1 MGLMNTLP
9 FTLKTGFVCNN
20 NEDTMSNREI
30 TDKDLIEKYVSMRD
44 LIAVKKKAFEEI
56 TKPYKA
62 GMDTI
67 EQALLARLV
76 ERGADNTKTD
86 AGTAYKV
93 EHVNVKVVDREKF
106 VEFIMQEWET
116 IGNEMLL
123 AAPQK
128 DAVRQYVDSNGR
140 SPPGIEVSYFTDV
153 NVRKS

>member
-1 MGLMNTLP
+1 
-9 FTLKTGFVCNN
+9 
-20 NEDTMSNREI
+20 MSNREI
-30 TDKDLIEKYVSMRD
+30 TDLELIQKYVQMRD

-56 TKPYKA
+56 TRPYKQ

-93 EHVNVKVVDREKF
+93 AHVNVKVVDREKF

-140 SPPGIEVSYFTDV
+140 SPPGVEVSYFTDV

>member
-1 MGLMNTLP
+1 
-9 FTLKTGFVCNN
+9 
-20 NEDTMSNREI
+20 MSTQDI

-44 LIAVKKKAFEEI
+44 FIDVKKKAFEDI

-67 EQALLARLV
+67 ETALLARLV

>member
-1 MGLMNTLP
+1 
-9 FTLKTGFVCNN
+9 
-20 NEDTMSNREI
+20 MSTQDI

-44 LIAVKKKAFEEI
+44 FIAVKKKAFEEI

-67 EQALLARLV
+67 ETALLARLV

-93 EHVNVKVVDREKF
+93 AHVNVKVVDREKF